1 MKALVV
7 IKDNIDRKK
16 VKPSFLLKL
25 LDKKGIKYETLAF
38 NDVEKFYED
47 IHKKSF
53 KNSFDILISFGGDGT
68 ILKSARVARKLDI
81 PILGINAGTVGFLT
95 VVNYGNDIELALD
108 KVKAKKYSLAER
120 SMLDVKVYRGN
131 KKVFNSYAVNE
142 ATITT
147 INISK
152 ISHYVLYVGKDK
164 SVFTSLSADGVIIAT
179 PTGSTAHS
187 FSAGGPIVTY
197 DVNCFII
204 TPICPFTLNQRSYV
218 VNSKKN
224 VHVDILNDGQ
234 FVDIDGR
241 INFDLLIGD
250 KVEVSELKRKVKYI
264 VFESDSFFTN
274 IRNKIK
280 AL

>member
-1 MKALVV
+1 MKVLVV
-7 IKDNIDRKK
+7 VKDNIDKK
-16 VKPSFLLKL
+16 KAKLGMLLKI
-25 LDKKGIKYETLAF
+25 LDKKKINYEMIHFNEVEDFYKAIHSKKYV
-38 NDVEKFYED
+38 ND
-47 IHKKSF
+47 
-53 KNSFDILISFGGDGT
+53 FDILLSYGGDGT
-68 ILKSARVARKLDI
+68 ILKSARIARKLDI

-95 VVNYGNDIELALD
+95 VINDLNKIEYAID
-108 KVKAKKYSLAER
+108 KLKNKDYDLIER
-120 SMLDVKVYRGN
+120 SMLDVRVYRKN
-131 KKVFNSYAVNE
+131 KIVFNSYAVNE

-152 ISHYVLYVGKDK
+152 ISKFILYIGKENN
-164 SVFTSLSADGVIIAT
+164 VFTELSADGVIIAT

-218 VNSKKN
+218 VNSKKD
-224 VHVDILNDGQ
+224 VTVEVLNEGQ

-241 INFDLLIGD
+241 INFDLSIGD
-250 KVEVSELKRKVKYI
+250 RIVVKELKKKTKYVI
-264 VFESDSFFTN
+264 FESDSFFTN

>member
-7 IKDNIDRKK
+7 IKDNIDKK
-16 VKPSFLLKL
+16 KAKLSYLLKIL
-25 LDKKGIKYETLAF
+25 EKKNIKYEMIFF
-38 NDVEKFYED
+38 NEVEKFYGD
-47 IHKKSF
+47 IHKKNY
-53 KNSFDILISFGGDGT
+53 KNVFDLLISFGGDGT
-68 ILKSARVARKLDI
+68 ILKSARIARKLDI

-95 VVNYGNDIELALD
+95 IINDLNNIENAID
-108 KVKAKKYSLAER
+108 RIKEKKYDLIDR
-120 SMLDVKVYRGN
+120 SMLDVKVYRNG

-142 ATITT
+142 TTITT

-152 ISHYVLYVGKDK
+152 ISHFILYIGKDEK
-164 SVFTSLSADGVIIAT
+164 VFTELSADGVIIAT

-197 DVNCFII
+197 DVNCFIV

-218 VNSKKN
+218 VNSKKSIR
-224 VHVDILNDGQ
+224 VDILNSGQ
-234 FVDIDGR
+234 FIDVDGR
-241 INFDLLIGD
+241 INFNLEIRD
-250 KVEVSELKRKVKYI
+250 KVIVTELKRKLKYI